1 MTDKIKKK
9 LRNAVKYYRENG
21 CWRFIRHLIS
31 KLLGLEEMSY
41 NRWRRKHRLTKK
53 EWEAQRKTVF
63 TIRPRF
69 SIVVPLYCTPEP
81 YLRELIRSVQSQSY
95 RRWELCLSDGSGRG
109 KMDHEWLS
117 ELQKKDKR
125 IKLTVSE
132 EPLKISENTNRAL
145 EIASG
150 DFVVFTDHDDLLSA
164 DALFECA
171 KAINENPQTD
181 ILYSDEDK
189 VTMDGKSY
197 FQPHF
202 KSDFNLDLLR
212 SMNYICHL
220 FVVRKKVQEKVGLLR
235 PEFDGA
241 QDYDFVLRCVEESS
255 QIRHIPKILYHWR
268 AHKDSTAENPES
280 KRYAFEAGCRAV
292 QAHLDRCGIAA
303 TVEMGQFP
311 GLYKTTYHLDEEP
324 LVSVLIPN
332 KDHRED
338 LKRCLDSLH
347 HVSDYRNLE
356 IIIIENNS
364 VKPETFAY
372 YEKIQKEYTHVKVAV
387 WEGKGGFNY
396 SALNN
401 WGASLASGEYL
412 LFLNN
417 DTEVINRTC
426 IRELVSYAVRE
437 DVGAVG
443 ARLYYPDGTI
453 QHAGVILGLGGIAGH
468 AFREASHN
476 ANGYFSR
483 ILCAQDYSAVT
494 AACMMMPKELFDAV
508 GGFDERLRVAFNDI
522 DLCLKIRKAGKLIV
536 YTPFA
541 ELYHYESKSRGQ
553 ENTKEKVARFNS
565 EVDYFAEKW
574 ECELAAGDPYY
585 NPNLTLEMHD
595 FSLQIL

>member
-1 MTDKIKKK
+1 MINKIKKK

-21 CWRFIRHLIS
+21 FWRFIRHLVS

-53 EWEAQRKTVF
+53 DWEEQRRTSF
-63 TIRPRF
+63 TIHPRF
-69 SIVVPLYCTPEP
+69 SIVVPLYCTPEL

-109 KMDHEWLS
+109 KMDLKWLF

-125 IKLTVSE
+125 IKLIISE
-132 EPLKISENTNRAL
+132 KPLKISENTNRAI

-150 DFVVFTDHDDLLSA
+150 DFIVFADHDDLLSA
-164 DALFECA
+164 DALYECA
-171 KAINENPQTD
+171 RAINENPQTD

-202 KSDFNLDLLR
+202 KSDFNPDLLR

-220 FVVRKKVQEKVGLLR
+220 FVVRKTIQEKAGLLR

-292 QAHLDRCGIAA
+292 QAHLDRCGIAG

-311 GLYKTTYHLDEEP
+311 GLYKTTYQLDREP

-332 KDHRED
+332 KDHAED
-338 LKRCLDSLH
+338 LRRCLDSLYN
-347 HVSDYRNLE
+347 VSDYRNLE

-364 VKPETFAY
+364 VKPETFVY
-372 YEKIQKEYTHVKVAV
+372 YEKIQKEYAGVKVVV
-387 WEGKGGFNY
+387 WEEKEGFNF

-401 WGASLASGEYL
+401 RGAALASGEYL

-417 DTEVINRTC
+417 DTEVINKTC
-426 IRELVSYAVRE
+426 IRELVSYVVRE

-494 AACMMMPKELFDAV
+494 AACMIMPKELFDAV

-553 ENTKEKVARFNS
+553 ENTKEKVDRFNS

-574 ECELAAGDPYY
+574 KRELAAGDPYY